1 MDAIIDFDFA
11 LFYNVFIAHGCNA
24 FHVSSFWQRR
34 GHRFDPVYLQ
44 TCATQAARSADLG
57 AGHPHPL
64 GKFVLG
70 SLNFGTAEDVEPQ
83 VQKAVDL
90 VKPGGI
96 LYWRQNPGIGDHPW
110 KGVEEI
116 QFFPWTFELNYE
128 WAKKYGCEVL
138 ECKWD
143 AQSDRIYS
151 EWKKL

>member
-1 MDAIIDFDFA
+1 MHYGGGTPTFFNVDQLTRLWELIESNFNFSDDAELSIEVDPRTMQPGQPELLFKQGFRRASLGIQDF
-11 LFYNVFIAHGCNA
+11 N
-24 FHVSSFWQRR
+24 
-34 GHRFDPVYLQ
+34 
-44 TCATQAARSADLG
+44 
-57 AGHPHPL
+57 
-64 GKFVLG
+64 
-70 SLNFGTAEDVEPQ
+70 PQ